1 VNMAHRILVVDDK
14 QEILAALD
22 THLSLIGY
30 EVKTCD
36 NPEEALNLISI
47 EKFHI
52 ALLDINM
59 PTMTGIEL
67 LRKIKQ
73 IKPTVQVI
81 MITAYSTLEKAIDCW
96 EAGASDY
103 ILKPFADLDAIG
115 SIVNLTSERIRRW
128 EDAAKKSIRK

>member
-1 VNMAHRILVVDDK
+1 MAHRILVVDDE

>member
-1 VNMAHRILVVDDK
+1 MAHRILVVDDE

-36 NPEEALNLISI
+36 DPEEAFNLISI

-52 ALLDINM
+52 VLLDINM
-59 PTMTGIEL
+59 PSMTGIEL
-67 LRKIKQ
+67 LKKIKS

-128 EDAAKKSIRK
+128 EDGAKKSIRK

>member
-1 VNMAHRILVVDDK
+1 MAHRILVVDDE

-59 PTMTGIEL
+59 PNMTGIEL
-67 LRKIKQ
+67 LRKIKS

>member
-1 VNMAHRILVVDDK
+1 MAHRILIVDDE

>member
-1 VNMAHRILVVDDK
+1 MVHRILVVDDE
-14 QEILAALD
+14 QEILTALD

-36 NPEEALNLISI
+36 IPETALEMVLID
-47 EKFHI
+47 KFHI
-52 ALLDINM
+52 VMLDINM
-59 PTMTGIEL
+59 PGMSGIEL
-67 LRKIKQ
+67 LRKIKAAKS
-73 IKPTVQVI
+73 IVQVI

-115 SIVNLTSERIRRW
+115 SIVNLTSERIKRW

>member
-1 VNMAHRILVVDDK
+1 MAERILVVDDE

>member
-1 VNMAHRILVVDDK
+1 MAHRILIVDDE

-22 THLSLIGY
+22 THLSLIGF

-36 NPEEALNLISI
+36 NPNVAYDLIMI

-52 ALLDINM
+52 VMLDINM
-59 PTMTGIEL
+59 PGMTGIEL
-67 LRKIKQ
+67 LRKIKAA
-73 IKPTVQVI
+73 KPSVQVL

-115 SIVNLTSERIRRW
+115 SIVNLTSERIKRW
-128 EDAAKKSIRK
+128 EDAAKRSIRK

>member
-1 VNMAHRILVVDDK
+1 MAHRILVVDDE

-103 ILKPFADLDAIG
+103 ILKPFADLYAIG

>member
-1 VNMAHRILVVDDK
+1 MAHKILVVDDE

-30 EVKTCD
+30 ELKTCD
-36 NPEEALNLISI
+36 DPEEAFNLISI
-47 EKFHI
+47 EKFHMV
-52 ALLDINM
+52 LLDINM
-59 PTMTGIEL
+59 PNMTGIEL
-67 LRKIKQ
+67 LKKIKS
-73 IKPTVQVI
+73 IKPTIQVI

-128 EDAAKKSIRK
+128 EDGAKKSIRK

>member
-1 VNMAHRILVVDDK
+1 MAHRILVVDDE

-36 NPEEALNLISI
+36 DPEEAFNLISI

-52 ALLDINM
+52 VLLDINM
-59 PTMTGIEL
+59 PSMTGIEL
-67 LRKIKQ
+67 LKKIKS
-73 IKPTVQVI
+73 IKPTIQVI

-128 EDAAKKSIRK
+128 EDGAKKSIRK

>member
-1 VNMAHRILVVDDK
+1 MAHRILIVDDE

-59 PTMTGIEL
+59 PNMTGIEL
-67 LRKIKQ
+67 LRKIKS

>member
-1 VNMAHRILVVDDK
+1 MEHKILVVDDE

-30 EVKTCD
+30 EIKTCD
-36 NPEEALNLISI
+36 DPEEAFNLISI
-47 EKFHI
+47 EKFHMV
-52 ALLDINM
+52 LLDINM
-59 PTMTGIEL
+59 PNMTGIEL
-67 LRKIKQ
+67 LKKIKS

-128 EDAAKKSIRK
+128 EDGAKKSIRK

>member
-1 VNMAHRILVVDDK
+1 MAHRILVVDDE

-36 NPEEALNLISI
+36 DPEEAFNLVSI

-52 ALLDINM
+52 VLLDINM

-67 LRKIKQ
+67 LKKIKS

-115 SIVNLTSERIRRW
+115 SIVNLTSERIKRW

>member
-1 VNMAHRILVVDDK
+1 MAHKILVVDDE

-30 EVKTCD
+30 EIKTCD
-36 NPEEALNLISI
+36 DPEEAFNLISI
-47 EKFHI
+47 EKFHMV
-52 ALLDINM
+52 LLDINM
-59 PTMTGIEL
+59 PNMTGIEL
-67 LRKIKQ
+67 LKKIKS
-73 IKPTVQVI
+73 IKPTIQVI

-128 EDAAKKSIRK
+128 EDGAKKSIRK